1 MNVFQT
7 IREWFSIGQI
17 HADEPG
23 EEEGEEPEEDSEEEP
38 EEEELKDP
46 MEDLR
51 EECTNQR
58 EISKL
63 YDILND
69 CNDRVNSK
77 TKTQETCEQELFD
90 FLQERDN
97 CVSKTL
103 FDHLQ

>member
-1 MNVFQT
+1 MDVFQT
-7 IREWFSIGQI
+7 IRGWLSLGQI
-17 HADEPG
+17 HADEPD
-23 EEEGEEPEEDSEEEP
+23 EEEGEEKEEEP

-46 MEDLR
+46 MEELR
-51 EECTNQR
+51 EDCSNEK

-77 TKTQETCEQELFD
+77 TKTEETCEQELFD
-90 FLQERDN
+90 FLQKRDD